1 MKRSPR
7 SLCDDQY
14 CADLTGV
21 MGKEE
26 VTDIHTEKLGLGG
39 PCLFL
44 LRRVHRKQS
53 SWTISTF
60 TVHGTAERSWL
71 ISVGSHCI
79 AAFSGC
85 KRQRGE
91 KALVGALAHKAL

>member
-39 PCLFL
+39 PCSLVETYQRQPQYSACL
-44 LRRVHRKQS
+44 LSIARTGKRYLHRSRKSRSRKLIVHS
-53 SWTISTF
+53 SAR
-60 TVHGTAERSWL
+60 TVHT
-71 ISVGSHCI
+71 
-79 AAFSGC
+79 
-85 KRQRGE
+85 
-91 KALVGALAHKAL
+91 